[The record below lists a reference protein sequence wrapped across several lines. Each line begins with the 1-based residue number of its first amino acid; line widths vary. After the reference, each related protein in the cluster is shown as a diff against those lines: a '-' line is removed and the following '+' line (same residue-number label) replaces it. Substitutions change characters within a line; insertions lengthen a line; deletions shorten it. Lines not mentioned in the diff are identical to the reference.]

1 MKILK
6 APLILSLFFLS
17 LLTTSGALASVLPD
31 SVRTDIQ
38 TYNTKTD
45 GQFAVYTI
53 YEGHVGQ
60 DLNGDGDLW
69 DQLLAFFDAT
79 TGTQTITSVV
89 SSNSNEML
97 MNGETVILRVY
108 EYQNG
113 VDYNGNG
120 SLYDTVMISF
130 NLVTQQATYLPVT
143 LLYGPFYE
151 IFGDLDGDNFA
162 YIDTQRNVR
171 IYNLATGTNTLVGSS
186 SYYQVKIDG
195 DNVLYTISEWQTGTD
210 INGDGD
216 TWDTFWQIHNLTS
229 GHTTVFSDGYVNNA
243 YISGKYVVL
252 QVPEAGTDMN
262 GNGYPYDLL
271 PFLYNINTETRT
283 LIPSMDGHQLDIEG
297 NLISG
302 RTSEYFFGDLNGD
315 GDTNDTFIAFYDIAN
330 EQYHLTDHYIYGR
343 NDLGSMLFTF
353 LTSEYRDNVDYNGD
367 GDKWDAFLTYYDVAE
382 LVGTGGSVTLADLPD
397 VVKSMDIPH
406 GNMNALLATIEGALR
421 DLDKGKTKAAQNKLE
436 ATLNKVEA
444 QRGKKISDYEADELI
459 LIISEIMGDL

>member
-1 MKILK
+1 MKISQ
-6 APLILSLFFLS
+6 APLALPLV
-17 LLTTSGALASVLPD
+17 LLLLLNAAFAYSSTLPA

-38 TYNTKTD
+38 TYNVKTD
-45 GQFAVYTI
+45 GQYVVYTV
-53 YEGHVGQ
+53 YEGHVGR
-60 DLNGDGDLW
+60 DLNGDGDRW
-69 DQLLAFFDAT
+69 DQLLTFFDAT
-79 TGTQTITSVV
+79 TGVETISSVV
-89 SSNSNEML
+89 SSNS
-97 MNGETVILRVY
+97 GEILVNSGTAILRVY

-120 SLYDTVMISF
+120 NLYDTVMVSF
-130 NLVTQQATYLPVT
+130 DLETQQVTYLPVQ

-171 IYNLATGTNTLVGSS
+171 VYNLSSGTDITVGTS

-195 DNVLYTISEWQTGTD
+195 NNLLYTISEWQTGTD

-216 TWDTFWQIHNLTS
+216 TWDSFWQVHNLSS
-229 GHTTVFSDGYVNNA
+229 GHTTIFSEGYVNNA
-243 YISGKYVVL
+243 IISGNYVLL
-252 QVPEAGTDMN
+252 QVPEAGTDIN

-271 PFLYNINTETRT
+271 PFLYNMNTGTRT
-283 LIPSMDGHQLDIEG
+283 LIPNMDGYQLDIEG

-302 RTSEYFFGDLNGD
+302 RSSEYYFGDLNGD
-315 GDTNDTFIAFYDIAN
+315 GDTRDTFIAFYDIAN
-330 EQYHLTDHYIYGR
+330 DQYHLTDHYIYGR

-382 LVGTGGSVTLADLPD
+382 LVGTNGSVSLGELPD
-397 VVKSMDIPH
+397 VVRAMDIPH

-421 DLDKGKTKAAQNKLE
+421 DMEKGKTKAALNKLE

-444 QRGKKISDYEADELI
+444 QRGKKISEYEADELI
-459 LIISEIMGDL
+459 MIIGEIMSDL